1 MPAPRSRRLQR
12 FGVLVVMTVLL
23 AACNGDDEPALT
35 PTALPTSTAS
45 VVTPTTTPSPTSTG
59 TPPATASPTSPAT
72 SPAGSPTP
80 TEDVA
85 PFEANTEP
93 DEHEAFGPIAVT
105 DVRVGLHDGYDRI
118 VFDIEGEGEA
128 GWLARYTDR
137 AAAQG
142 SGEAIELDGDV
153 VLDISI
159 TGAAL
164 PGDIDATPL
173 SAERVDTGD
182 LAVVRDIA
190 NDNIFEGN
198 HHFVIGLDD
207 RTPFRVFSLD
217 DPQRVVL
224 DIQH

>member
-1 MPAPRSRRLQR
+1 MPAPRSRRLQLL
-12 FGVLVVMTVLL
+12 GVLAVATVL
-23 AACNGDDEPALT
+23 AACNGDDEPDLT

-45 VVTPTTTPSPTSTG
+45 VVTPTATPSPTPTG
-59 TPPATASPTSPAT
+59 TPAATESPTTSPAASPTT
-72 SPAGSPTP
+72 
-80 TEDVA
+80 TEA
-85 PFEANTEP
+85 APPFEANTEP

-128 GWLARYTDR
+128 GWMARYTDR

-142 SGEAIELDGDV
+142 SGADIELEGDV
-153 VLDISI
+153 VLDISV

-164 PGDIDATPL
+164 PFDIDATPFA
-173 SAERVDTGD
+173 AERVDPGD
-182 LAVVRDIA
+182 LAVVLDIA

-198 HHFVIGLDD
+198 HHFVIGLSD